1 MNSMNPKSRIISDT
15 LRSGIVIFILLA
27 FVSCS
32 KQPPEK
38 SNETQQQIESTPQVS
53 PKASESDAQQ
63 FTPVEIQIHDY
74 SQMIGDDYQTRF
86 GIEKGE
92 ALALIA
98 ASKEFKKPII
108 EVARV
113 YDLIEDNK
121 IGRKITAAELDTIN
135 IKRFKDIGFQ
145 QRESTW
151 YYGDEIVDM
160 GIPLP
165 TPESMKPAQPDEGK
179 KLEVTLE
186 AQAEI
191 SDLKTLRIK
200 GKTNLPDETELMIHI
215 SCEENGYDA
224 GDPTIVTNGQ
234 FESSWFSNST
244 RPLNRLADGKYVV
257 EISTPTVDVL
267 DESVKKILGENG
279 RNMTGALIKY
289 DEILGNCVRFS
300 KSIDVQ

>member
-1 MNSMNPKSRIISDT
+1 MNPKSRIISDT